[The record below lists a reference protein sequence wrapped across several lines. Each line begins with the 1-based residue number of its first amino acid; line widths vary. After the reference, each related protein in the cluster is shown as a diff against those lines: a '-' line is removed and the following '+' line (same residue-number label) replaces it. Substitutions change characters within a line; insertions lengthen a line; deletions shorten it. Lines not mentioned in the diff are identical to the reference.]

1 MVDPGNEILKENGG
15 QISRRGFLKVVS
27 GVFAGFITLSLSF
40 PMIRNVAGSISRKKK
55 KAYSKVTSLNSIP
68 GSQPV
73 EPSIIMTEEDAF
85 INSTKVH
92 QVWVVKNSET
102 DVKVFSPICP
112 HLGCRY
118 NWDENQNRFVCPCH
132 HSVFTKDGDVV
143 SGPAPRPL
151 DTLPKKIENNE
162 LYVLWER
169 FKPGIPNKEVI

>member
-1 MVDPGNEILKENGG
+1 MEKNMLEENAG
-15 QISRRGFLKVVS
+15 QLSRRNFLKVIS

-40 PMIRNVAGSISRKKK
+40 PMIKTVAGTIYKKK
-55 KAYSKVTSLNSIP
+55 KRTYSKVTSLNSIP
-68 GSQPV
+68 QNQPV

-85 INSTKVH
+85 IRNTQVH
-92 QVWVVKNSET
+92 QVWVVRKSET

-118 NWDENQNRFVCPCH
+118 NWDDSRNLFVCPCH

-151 DTLPKKIENNE
+151 DTLPQKIENDD
-162 LYVLWER
+162 LYVMWER
-169 FKPGIPNKEVI
+169 FKPGIPGKEVI